1 MKRSLLFALVLALAA
16 VAPAAAHEGWHEATG
31 VVSAVSS
38 TSITV
43 RGDVVP
49 PLAATPNQLT
59 CAVTAGKPP
68 SIAGVTADDKV
79 YIVCDWVDGR
89 STLTQL
95 VRQSAVRRF
104 TGAITKLSRAS
115 ITVRTAKGPAT
126 CARTQATAGKRHG
139 MRGGH
144 KSTLGCRGTSA
155 KMVPVDVKASG
166 SHSAQAGQGG

>member
-1 MKRSLLFALVLALAA
+1 MKRSLLLVLVLALAA

-31 VVSAVSS
+31 VVSAISA

-59 CAVTAGKPP
+59 CAVTTGTSP
-68 SIAGVTADDKV
+68 SIPGLAADDKV

-89 STLTQL
+89 STLTTL

-104 TGAITKLSRAS
+104 SGPITKLSRTS
-115 ITVRTAKGPAT
+115 VTVRTAKGPAT
-126 CARTQATAGKRHG
+126 CARTQATAAKLHG
-139 MRGGH
+139 MKVGH
-144 KSTLGCRGTSA
+144 KVTLVCRRTSA
-155 KMVPVDVKASG
+155 KMVLVDVQASG
-166 SHSAQAGQGG
+166 SHAGHGG

>member
-43 RGDVVP
+43 NGNVVP

-59 CAVTAGKPP
+59 CAVTAGKSP
-68 SIAGVTADDKV
+68 SVAGLTAADKV

-89 STLTQL
+89 STLTTL

-104 TGAITKLSRAS
+104 TGPITKLSRAS
-115 ITVRTAKGPAT
+115 VTVRTAKGPAT
-126 CARTQATAGKRHG
+126 CAVTRATAAKLHG
-139 MRGGH
+139 MKVGHKVTLVCRRTSQKMVLVDLKATGGH
-144 KSTLGCRGTSA
+144 A
-155 KMVPVDVKASG
+155 A
-166 SHSAQAGQGG
+166 HGG